1 MKKLTVTLTTAVL
14 MTACASGPKEV
25 VLPLPENPPLTGIY
39 EGEKDAAQWK
49 RAYLQS
55 GQKCEAAP
63 ARSDAV
69 GAAGMAAGAL
79 DLLGPI
85 GSLGGAIIGSSV
97 DAARNSSKNKI
108 NDDDK
113 LCWLFVFEDGTPA
126 QYLVLYRT
134 DAASA
139 IKKTGIRN
147 GEYTELP
154 FVNGVMYRPW

>member
-1 MKKLTVTLTTAVL
+1 MKKTIATLAAAL
-14 MTACASGPKEV
+14 LLTACASGPKEV
-25 VLPLPENPPLTGIY
+25 TLPLPENPPLTSLY
-39 EGEKDAAQWK
+39 QGEKDMALWK

-97 DAARNSSKNKI
+97 DTARNSSKNKI

-134 DAASA
+134 DAAKA

-147 GEYTELP
+147 GKYTELP
-154 FVNGVMYRPW
+154 FINGVMHRPW